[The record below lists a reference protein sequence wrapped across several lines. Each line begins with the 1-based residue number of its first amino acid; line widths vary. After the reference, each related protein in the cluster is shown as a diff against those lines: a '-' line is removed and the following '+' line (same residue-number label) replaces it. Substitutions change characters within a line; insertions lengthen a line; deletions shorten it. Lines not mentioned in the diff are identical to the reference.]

1 MEGLRK
7 QVSKLEEE
15 NTKLTKA
22 EKQRRE
28 LELEVNYWKEYVT
41 NQGKEGG
48 AKFDN
53 QNLLVSLSQYTSVP
67 VHNVN

>member
-41 NQGKEGG
+41 NQG
-48 AKFDN
+48 
-53 QNLLVSLSQYTSVP
+53 L
-67 VHNVN
+67 